1 MTDRPVSMKV
11 VRRHFVRAL
20 HNFALS
26 DVGGSARWM
35 LTALIVFL
43 FAINGM
49 NVVNSYVGRDF
60 MTAIEE
66 RDRVAF
72 IRQALFYVG
81 VFAVSTLL
89 SVTAR
94 FMEERLALS
103 WRKNVTQRM
112 VEHYLAGSNY
122 HRLDVSHALTN
133 PDQRISEDARTFTST
148 TLSFV
153 LMLLN
158 SSFTVFAFSGVL
170 WSISPQLFV
179 VAVLYAAG
187 GSLLTI
193 LLGRPLVRLNYDQ
206 LDREANF
213 RSGLIHVRENA
224 EAILLA
230 GSEPRLVQRLRELLA
245 SLVDN
250 SRRIIGVNRNLG
262 FFTTGYNWLIQIIPA
277 LIIAPAFMD
286 GRVEFGVV
294 TQSAM
299 AFSTLVAAFSLIITQ
314 FQSISSF
321 AAVVARLSSLVDA
334 IDQTSTP
341 VTSAI
346 EIRMDDGRLAYEAL
360 TLRSPEDGRLLLDT
374 LSLVIPPGGRCMV
387 RAANEDA
394 TIALFRAT
402 AGLGVS
408 GEGCVV
414 LPGPRAIQF
423 LAERPYLP
431 PGSLREALVPPG
443 MDAAVSDQQLVDM
456 LVDWELDLILM
467 RAVGLDTEHDWDSFL
482 SLGEQQLLASLRILL
497 SAPGFVILDR
507 PGSSLGAEGIHNV
520 LTHYSAAGIGYVVLG
535 HSNGSDEFY
544 DSIVD
549 IRADGQW
556 RASPTFGR

>member
-35 LTALIVFL
+35 FTALIVFL

-66 RDRVAF
+66 RDKVAF

-341 VTSAI
+341 VTPAI

-408 GEGCVV
+408 GEGRVV

-443 MDAAVSDQQLVDM
+443 MDAAVSDQKLVDM